1 MNDLRK
7 MSDGQLYGL
16 CLEYG
21 RNAIR
26 WRWRFAGLLP
36 EVMRR
41 RLYEKKGFRSIK
53 EFAAKLAGMSEE
65 QVNLVLNLE
74 RRFEDK
80 PALHSLLTNGEA
92 SINKLAKIVS
102 IATIEN
108 QEILA
113 DKVQLLPTR
122 ALETLA
128 RDEKRAMAENGKNH
142 VVDALQPNLEFEN
155 QNGLDAGAISEV
167 QIGFLEPQIKPKSL
181 HVQTEMQ
188 QFPEIVKLNLD
199 GDILKELLELQEKE
213 IDINS
218 LIRKMLE
225 SRKAEIAE
233 AKEQIAEEVLQKS
246 DQRKQEGKKPSRYI
260 PMKVRN
266 ILAAEHGKKCSIP
279 GCNKPAKETHH
290 TQRFALAS
298 TNDPRYMAPL
308 CEEHHVIAQTIDI
321 KYCQVRIA
329 GTYHA
334 N

>member
-1 MNDLRK
+1 MITSGSIQFTGNNNLRK
-7 MSDGQLYGL
+7 LSDGQLYGL

-122 ALETLA
+122 ALETLV
-128 RDEKRAMAENGKNH
+128 RDEKLASSNKVCAS
-142 VVDALQPNLEFEN
+142 QPDLEIEM
-155 QNGLDAGAISEV
+155 QNGL
-167 QIGFLEPQIKPKSL
+167 QEPKIKPKSL
-181 HVQTEMQ
+181 HVQTSLQ
-188 QFPEIVKLNLD
+188 QFSDIVKLNLD
-199 GDILKELLELQEKE
+199 RDVLKELLELQAKE

-218 LIRKMLE
+218 LIRKMLNE
-225 SRKAEIAE
+225 RKAEIAE
-233 AKEQIAEEVLQKS
+233 KKEKIAEEVLQKS
-246 DQRKQEGKKPSRYI
+246 EERKRQGKKPSRYI

-266 ILAAEHGKKCSIP
+266 ILIKEHGTKCSIP
-279 GCNKPAKETHH
+279 GCNRPAKEKHH
-290 TQRFALAS
+290 TQRFALAG

-308 CEEHHVIAQTIDI
+308 CEEHHIIAQTIDI
-321 KYCQVRIA
+321 KYIQVRMA
-329 GTYHA
+329 AVT
-334 N
+334 